1 MVQDYA
7 LVISFGEGEVT
18 NAFTVTDIGP
28 VGIVSNPTSDQQ
40 ITYVVNP
47 DAPLLN
53 QLVGASTPLL
63 GTNTILL
70 TTNGTEL
77 NGIQLGGT
85 NLITLGMTNQ
95 WHFYV
100 MTNPG
105 PADFTNAAFITFDP
119 DTLSIPRMG
128 VFSDLADATRPEA
141 DIDLYVSS
149 NPGLMNLDPV
159 VISNADKSVGRGGT
173 EFVYY
178 TNSAPG
184 KVYYVGVYSED
195 QQAAEY
201 GFMPIF
207 TDIPFSQMNSNGDQI
222 VNGLVLPVNIP
233 DGSPAHPGV
242 GFVFALAIYPMEI
255 QRVVVTNSI
264 AHQNFGD
271 LIGTLKHGGMNGLS
285 ETVVLNNHDS
295 LGNTYGPPPRTFI
308 YDDSGQNNIFGSQT
322 SDGPGSLNSYVG
334 QQGIGPWILTEVDD
348 SLTQTGAVTGFN
360 LLIEPHQNLGK
371 GIYGTVYGEQLVLWL
386 Y

>member
-1 MVQDYA
+1 M
-7 LVISFGEGEVT
+7 
-18 NAFTVTDIGP
+18 
-28 VGIVSNPTSDQQ
+28 
-40 ITYVVNP
+40 
-47 DAPLLN
+47 N
-53 QLVGASTPLL
+53 QLAGASTPLL

-128 VFSDLADATRPEA
+128 VFANPAGNNAGSYGNVTRPEA

-149 NPGLMNLDPV
+149 DPTLTNLNPV
-159 VISNADKSVGRGGT
+159 AISNADKSVGRGGT

-178 TNSAPG
+178 TDSAPG

-201 GFMPIF
+201 GF
-207 TDIPFSQMNSNGDQI
+207 IP
-222 VNGLVLPVNIP
+222 
-233 DGSPAHPGV
+233 
-242 GFVFALAIYPMEI
+242 
-255 QRVVVTNSI
+255 
-264 AHQNFGD
+264 
-271 LIGTLKHGGMNGLS
+271 LS
-285 ETVVLNNHDS
+285 A
-295 LGNTYGPPPRTFI
+295 R
-308 YDDSGQNNIFGSQT
+308 
-322 SDGPGSLNSYVG
+322 
-334 QQGIGPWILTEVDD
+334 
-348 SLTQTGAVTGFN
+348 
-360 LLIEPHQNLGK
+360 
-371 GIYGTVYGEQLVLWL
+371 
-386 Y
+386 